1 MIFKKISYI
10 ISLLIFIAG
19 TAFAQND
26 KADGPW
32 FFIQLT
38 DPQFGM
44 FENNNG
50 FEKETILYEKA
61 VEKINRLNPDF
72 VVITGDFVHNLNSKA
87 QIEEFKRITSKI
99 NHRIPVYYTP
109 GNHDLGQNPD
119 EETIRKYVQNYGS
132 DKFSF
137 SHKGS
142 VFIGFNSSFIKARM
156 EKPEQE
162 QFNWLVKQI
171 KESQEARHIIL
182 FCHYPFF
189 IKTVDEPTT
198 YSNIDLEYRKK
209 YLDLFNN
216 NNVEAVFSGHYH
228 NNSLGKYGKTQLVT
242 TSALGKPLGEA
253 PSGMRIV
260 KVYNDRIEHEYYGLE
275 DIPDSVKF

>member
-1 MIFKKISYI
+1 MVSRKLLYI
-10 ISLLIFIAG
+10 LTLLILMAG
-19 TAFAQND
+19 IAFAQD
-26 KADGPW
+26 KSPNEPW
-32 FFIQLT
+32 FFIQIT

-61 VEKINRLNPDF
+61 VAKINNLHPDF
-72 VVITGDFVHNLNSKA
+72 VVITGDFINDPNSIA
-87 QIEEFKRITSKI
+87 QIEEFKRITAKI
-99 NHRIPVYYTP
+99 DPKIPVYYTP

-119 EETIRKYVQNYGS
+119 EQSIRKYIKNYRS

-137 SHKGS
+137 IHKGS
-142 VFIGFNSSFIKARM
+142 AFIGFNTSLIKAKLV
-156 EKPEQE
+156 KPEQE
-162 QFNWLVKQI
+162 QYNWLIKKL
-171 KESQEARHIIL
+171 KESQGAQHIIL

-189 IKTVDEPTT
+189 IKTVDEPTA

-228 NNSLGKYGKTQLVT
+228 NNSLATYGKIQLVT

-253 PSGMRIV
+253 PSGLQIV
-260 KVYNDRIEHEYYGLE
+260 KVYSNKIEYEYYGLE
-275 DIPDSVKF
+275 ELPDSVQF